1 MTADLV
7 VSTDR
12 GLYCQ
17 LADIHIDPWR
27 AIDRAIITH
36 AHADHARPGSKTY
49 LCTPESEP
57 ILRIRLGKDIS
68 IQTLPYNQP
77 LLHNDI
83 RITLHPAGHVLG
95 SAQVLLEPTG
105 PHARTHR
112 SCCISGDYKT
122 TPDPTC
128 TPFEPV
134 RCEHFIT
141 ESTFGLPIY
150 RWPDA
155 RIVFDDINAWW
166 RNNQTRSLSSIIYTY
181 ALGKAQRLLAGLDP
195 AIGPILVHGA
205 IDRLLP
211 PYRDAGVQL
220 PPTERATADNAKAS
234 RGRAMVIAP
243 PSSAG
248 SPWLKKFG
256 KHSDAFAS
264 GWMQIRGTRRRRS
277 IDRGFVL
284 SDHADWPGLL
294 SAIEATGASRIGITH
309 GTVTPLARYL
319 REEKS
324 LDAYPISTRFEGEV
338 DDTAETDPST
348 D

>member
-1 MTADLV
+1 MTTDLV

-12 GLYCQ
+12 GLYCP

-27 AIDRAIITH
+27 PVDRAIITH
-36 AHADHARPGSKTY
+36 AHADHARPGSNSY

-57 ILRIRLGKDIS
+57 ILRIRLGKDTN
-68 IQTLPYNQP
+68 IQTLAYNQP
-77 LLHNDI
+77 LQHNDI

-105 PHARTHR
+105 PHAHTHQ

-150 RWPDA
+150 RWPDPC
-155 RIVFDDINAWW
+155 IVFDDINAWW
-166 RNNQTRSLSSIIYTY
+166 RNNQPRSLTSIIYTY
-181 ALGKAQRLLAGLDP
+181 ALGKAQRLLTGLDP

-211 PYRDAGVQL
+211 PYREAGIHL
-220 PPTERATADNAKAS
+220 PPTERATTDNANQS
-234 RGRAMVIAP
+234 RGHAMVIAP
-243 PSSAG
+243 PSAAG

-294 SAIEATGASRIGITH
+294 SAIEATGAARIGITH
-309 GTVTPLARYL
+309 GTLTPLVRYL

-324 LDAYPISTRFEGEV
+324 LDAYPISTRYEGEV
-338 DDTAETDPST
+338 DDASETDPS